1 MEFTGQNQS
10 SYQSV
15 TKKRPKCGEQP
26 KWLNLPS
33 AKIVFTADTLK
44 KKEFDAGF
52 GWS

>member
-1 MEFTGQNQS
+1 MRIGVYWAKSKFLS
-10 SYQSV
+10 KCY
-15 TKKRPKCGEQP
+15 KKRPKCGEQS

-52 GWS
+52 G